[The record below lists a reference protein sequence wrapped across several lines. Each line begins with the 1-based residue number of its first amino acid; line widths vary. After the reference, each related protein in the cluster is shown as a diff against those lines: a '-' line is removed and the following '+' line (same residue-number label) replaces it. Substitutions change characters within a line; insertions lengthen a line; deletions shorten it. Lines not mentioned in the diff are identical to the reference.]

1 MCSRK
6 MGYNIRRS
14 YDSGSRKQYFLLK
27 IERRKVP
34 GSLPNSSSY
43 RYVTSRGKYSVRD
56 LKLTLRSYDSGSRKQ
71 YFLLKIGEKFQGHCR
86 IGSLTGMSLQ
96 EQSIQ

>member
-27 IERRKVP
+27 R
-34 GSLPNSSSY
+34 
-43 RYVTSRGKYSVRD
+43 
-56 LKLTLRSYDSGSRKQ
+56 
-71 YFLLKIGEKFQGHCR
+71 GEKFQGHCW
-86 IGSLTGMSLQ
+86 IGGLTDMSLQ